1 MMRNLLLLSL
11 FFAALSPLYAGETT
25 QKKCEEQKGHFIFAG
40 GECIEY
46 AAINGERK
54 EIITVIVHGTWKEGT
69 NTLARYIPF
78 AETINM
84 ATDTTTVAIALP
96 GYSRSSTNHLYAL
109 SHNSK
114 EKPFAAKAYIV
125 FLDQLIQAF
134 KKRYKATTVNYI
146 GHSAGASMG
155 ATLTGYHPSLI
166 SNIALAG
173 GRYQARGDEHDKGLL
188 FIGDYMEKLD
198 TKTNYLLIYGTKDSI
213 SKPEISKDFYTLA
226 KKKGLNVTLV
236 KVKDAEHLDLD
247 MTDTSVEAIEEM
259 LE

>member
-1 MMRNLLLLSL
+1 MKNLLFLSL
-11 FFAALSPLYAGETT
+11 FFATLSPICAGEPI
-25 QKKCEEQKGHFIFAG
+25 QKICERQKGHFIFAG

-46 AAINGERK
+46 ATISGEK
-54 EIITVIVHGTWKEGT
+54 KGIITVIVHGTWKEGT
-69 NTLARYIPF
+69 DTLSRYTPF

-84 ATDTTTVAIALP
+84 ATDTTTIAIALP

-114 EKPFAAKAYIV
+114 GKPFATKAYIV

-134 KKRYKATTVNYI
+134 KKRYQATSVNYI

-173 GRYQARGDEHDKGLL
+173 GRYQARGAEHDKGLL
-188 FIGDYMEKLD
+188 FIGDYIDKLD
-198 TKTNYLLIYGTKDSI
+198 KKTRYLLIYGTKDSI
-213 SKPEISKDFYTLA
+213 SKPNISKDFYTLA
-226 KKKGLNVTLV
+226 KKEGLDITLV
-236 KVKDAEHLDLD
+236 KVKDAGHLDLD
-247 MTDTSVEAIEEM
+247 MTDTSVEAIEKM